1 MELESQETLISL
13 LLITV
18 LAAAVPLVAARLQRF
33 RIPLVVGEI
42 VVGIII
48 GKSGFNL
55 ITENPI
61 LQFLA
66 WFGFIFLM
74 FLSGLELD
82 FGLLRASGKKDAP
95 FWKQPVP
102 QAVGV
107 FALTLTLGMAT
118 GILFR
123 QLGIVN
129 DAVLMGLILST
140 TSLGVVVP
148 VLKEHRLSTSRY
160 GQILLISALLADF
173 VTLLLLSVDVAILS
187 NGLTYD
193 LLLILALFAAVGL
206 AIRGSRVLANMPGLK
221 RVFDEMSH
229 ATAQIQVRGSFAL
242 MVALAALAS
251 VMGVEVILGAF
262 LAGAVVSLLAERHD
276 SVLRE
281 KLDAIGF
288 GFFIPV
294 FFIMV
299 GVNFDI
305 QSLLAS
311 RDNLLLV
318 PLLLVVAFAIK
329 IISSLLFRLQFDWR
343 HTLAAGS
350 LLSARLS
357 LIIAASAIALEL
369 HVIDE
374 AMNSAIILVAL
385 VTVTL
390 APILFDQLLPI
401 DTRKVQRWGMI
412 VVGSQELAPLLA
424 KRLSVAEPVTI
435 VSRIDLQDKSSEME
449 NVSTVQGLATDFVVL
464 AEAGAATATA
474 LVSLSRDPVFNLN
487 VAHIASD
494 KFGIDRIVMLADNGI
509 NSDELEASG
518 VQVVHPQLATMLSI
532 EGAVRFPASFDLL
545 SHNDADM
552 DVGET
557 RLTNKALHKRALR
570 EIRLPGDVLI
580 IGIRRYGERLVAH
593 GESVL
598 ELGDVVLM
606 VGSAHCLRD
615 AELLLQE

>member
-1 MELESQETLISL
+1 MELENQETLISL
-13 LLITV
+13 LLITA
-18 LAAAVPLVAARLQRF
+18 LAAAVPMVAARLQRF

-42 VVGIII
+42 IVGIII

-55 ITENPI
+55 IAPNPI

-82 FGLLRASGKKDAP
+82 FGLLRTSGKKEASL
-95 FWKQPVP
+95 WQQPVP
-102 QAVGV
+102 QAIGV
-107 FALTLTLGMAT
+107 FSLTLALGMAT
-118 GILFR
+118 GIVFR
-123 QLGIVN
+123 QIGIVD

-148 VLKEHRLSTSRY
+148 VLKEHHLSTSRY
-160 GQILLISALLADF
+160 GQVLLISALLADF
-173 VTLLLLSVDVAILS
+173 VTLLLLSIDVAFLS
-187 NGLTYD
+187 KGLTLD
-193 LLLILALFAAVGL
+193 LLLILALFAVVGL
-206 AIRGSRVLANMPGLK
+206 AVRGSRVLANLPGL
-221 RVFDEMSH
+221 RTLFEEMSH

-251 VMGVEVILGAF
+251 VLGVEVILGAF

-305 QSLLAS
+305 QALLAS
-311 RDNLLLV
+311 RENLLLV
-318 PLLLVVAFAIK
+318 PVLLVVAFAIK
-329 IISSLLFRLQFDWR
+329 IVPSLLFRFQYDWR

-385 VTVTL
+385 VTVTIS
-390 APILFDQLLPI
+390 PILFDQLLPI
-401 DTRKVQRWGMI
+401 DTRKAKRWGII
-412 VVGSQELAPLLA
+412 VVGSQEMAPLLA
-424 KRLSVAEPVTI
+424 QRLSVSEPVTI
-435 VSRIDLQDKSSEME
+435 ISR
-449 NVSTVQGLATDFVVL
+449 N
-464 AEAGAATATA
+464 
-474 LVSLSRDPVFNLN
+474 
-487 VAHIASD
+487 
-494 KFGIDRIVMLADNGI
+494 
-509 NSDELEASG
+509 
-518 VQVVHPQLATMLSI
+518 
-532 EGAVRFPASFDLL
+532 
-545 SHNDADM
+545 
-552 DVGET
+552 
-557 RLTNKALHKRALR
+557 
-570 EIRLPGDVLI
+570 
-580 IGIRRYGERLVAH
+580 
-593 GESVL
+593 
-598 ELGDVVLM
+598 
-606 VGSAHCLRD
+606 
-615 AELLLQE
+615 ELLTESGGG